1 MYLLLL
7 FKSPVVDIIV
17 VSWSHTTVQ
26 CVTAYEQLAPVE
38 YMIRDNAQITLSKCT
53 WLRGSNYYG
62 YLHCMEDHQGS
73 AIETCLID
81 L

>member
-7 FKSPVVDIIV
+7 FKSLVVDIIV

-38 YMIRDNAQITLSKCT
+38 YMIRDNAQITVYPSVL
-53 WLRGSNYYG
+53 G
-62 YLHCMEDHQGS
+62 
-73 AIETCLID
+73 
-81 L
+81 